1 MARYTNSH
9 FGEVKGKVGNLVGSS
24 WRGIPY
30 VKSKGKKTWK
40 KPSEE
45 LKSTRSSFKFINEW
59 LIPVHSMVMI
69 GFKHYHPQKSGRNS
83 AHSYNSTRALIKTE
97 KGFDIDYS
105 KFLFSYGNLPCCKD
119 TSARITEDSNL
130 EISWS
135 TETPKN
141 ARRSD
146 ILMYIVFFP
155 DGNLVL
161 CDEDAASRKEGK
173 IEIPFIEGY
182 MSERMEIHIAFKSAL
197 SDEVSMSRYVGSLN
211 VEEAITELAESD
223 NLCRPASMPDLFFSK
238 RPK

>member
-69 GFKHYHPQKSGRNS
+69 GFKNYHPQKSGRNS
-83 AHSYNSTRALIKTE
+83 AHSYNSTRALIETE

-105 KFLFSYGNLPCCKD
+105 KFLFSYGNLPGCKGA
-119 TSARITEDSNL
+119 SARITEDSKV

-141 ARRSD
+141 ARKSD
-146 ILMYIVFFP
+146 IMMYIVFFP

-173 IEIPFIEGY
+173 IEMPLIPSHR
-182 MSERMEIHIAFKSAL
+182 SERMEIHIAFKSAL
-197 SDEVSMSRYVGSLN
+197 SDEVSMSKYVGSLN
-211 VEEAITELAESD
+211 VKEVVPEVVETS
-223 NLCRPASMPDLFFSK
+223 NLCKPAALPDLFFSK